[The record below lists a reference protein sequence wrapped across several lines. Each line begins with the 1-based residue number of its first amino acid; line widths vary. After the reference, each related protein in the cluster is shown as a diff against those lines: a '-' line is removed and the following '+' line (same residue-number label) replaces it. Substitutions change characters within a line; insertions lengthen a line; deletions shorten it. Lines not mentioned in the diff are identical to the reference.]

1 MLIAPATPCSA
12 TPIGAEEMVINGQP
26 LPVRASMGMLTQP
39 ISFLGLPVVTVPLR
53 TASGKPI
60 GLQLIAA
67 PFNEQACLRA
77 ARASGSDG
85 HYRCPSGGEC
95 SMINLDNVDRPAIL
109 AEVTAAF
116 YQYEEALVSNNI
128 EALDALFWHDPRTVR
143 LGAGENLYGIEAIR
157 AFRAAR
163 PAAGLARDLRHTT
176 ITTFGADM
184 AVCSTE
190 FTRGAAPAR
199 AASSRHRY
207 ASLRLADC
215 RRPCQSDGLSGV
227 YGSGPETKV
236 STGPLPVR

>member
-1 MLIAPATPCSA
+1 
-12 TPIGAEEMVINGQP
+12 
-26 LPVRASMGMLTQP
+26 
-39 ISFLGLPVVTVPLR
+39 
-53 TASGKPI
+53 
-60 GLQLIAA
+60 
-67 PFNEQACLRA
+67 
-77 ARASGSDG
+77 
-85 HYRCPSGGEC
+85 
-95 SMINLDNVDRPAIL
+95 MINLDNVDRPAIL

-190 FTRGAAPAR
+190 FTREGSAR
-199 AASSRHRY
+199 TLP
-207 ASLRLADC
+207 LRLADC
-215 RRPCQSDGLSGV
+215 RRPGQSDGLSRV

>member
-1 MLIAPATPCSA
+1 
-12 TPIGAEEMVINGQP
+12 
-26 LPVRASMGMLTQP
+26 
-39 ISFLGLPVVTVPLR
+39 
-53 TASGKPI
+53 
-60 GLQLIAA
+60 
-67 PFNEQACLRA
+67 
-77 ARASGSDG
+77 
-85 HYRCPSGGEC
+85 
-95 SMINLDNVDRPAIL
+95 MINLDNVDRPAIL

-190 FTRGAAPAR
+190 FTREGSAPGPPAADLVRFPYGWR
-199 AASSRHRY
+199 IVAAQV
-207 ASLRLADC
+207 SLMD
-215 RRPCQSDGLSGV
+215 
-227 YGSGPETKV
+227 
-236 STGPLPVR
+236 